1 MPDGRVASLRG
12 GSTPRNPGIGSIST
26 LLLAG
31 LLAAAPCA
39 QAQAAKEAKAGA
51 PAGESALPIVSR
63 RFTGDFDAMV
73 KRRMIRVLVV
83 SSKTFYFVDKGTQ
96 RGVTYDAFRLFENDL
111 NKSHKKIGV
120 RVVFVPVRRD
130 ELIPALLDGRGDIA
144 AANLGVTAER
154 EKRIEFS
161 SPTRSNRDEIVV
173 TGPDSQPITTLDE
186 LSGREVYVRKSSSYY
201 ENLEV
206 LNARFAKEGRKP
218 VRLRLA
224 PEELQDEDL
233 LEMLNSGLV
242 HLVIV
247 DGLVGKFWTQIFP
260 NIRLHPDV
268 AVVKNEATAW
278 MMRKND
284 PKLKSVVNG
293 FLARYPEGSA
303 GRNMLFERYL
313 KSTRWVKN
321 STSPEEL
328 EKFQRT
334 VDLFRKY
341 GEKYDL
347 DYLLIMAQG
356 YQESQLNQAAHSRV
370 GAVGIMQVMPA
381 TGKAMDVGDIHQVEP
396 NIHAGVKYIRFMAD
410 RYYADQPMDRINKT
424 LFAFA
429 SYNAGPARVAE
440 LRRAAGKRGL
450 DPNVWF
456 NNVEV
461 IASERIGRET
471 VQYVSNIYKYYIAYK
486 LINEDEEARRKAKE
500 EVEKKAS

>member
-1 MPDGRVASLRG
+1 MK
-12 GSTPRNPGIGSIST
+12 PGIRWIST
-26 LLLAG
+26 LLLAT
-31 LLAAAPCA
+31 LLAASPCA
-39 QAQAAKEAKAGA
+39 LAQAARKTKTAA
-51 PAGESALPIVSR
+51 PAGEEALPIVSR
-63 RFTGDFDAMV
+63 KFTGDFDAMV

-111 NKSHKKIGV
+111 NKSPKHGKIGV
-120 RVVFVPVRRD
+120 HVVFVPVRRD
-130 ELIPALLDGRGDIA
+130 QLIPALLDGRGDIA

-154 EKRIEFS
+154 EEQIEFS
-161 SPTRSNRDEIVV
+161 SPTRSDRDEIVV
-173 TGPDSQPITTLDE
+173 TGPRSQPITTLDE

-201 ENLEV
+201 ENLEL
-206 LNARFAKEGRKP
+206 LNARFAKEGKKP

-224 PEELQDEDL
+224 PEELQDDDL

-242 HLVIV
+242 NLVIV
-247 DGLVGKFWTQIFP
+247 DGLVGKFWSQIFP

-268 AVVKNEATAW
+268 AIVKNEATAW
-278 MMRKND
+278 MMRRND
-284 PKLKSVVNG
+284 PKLKKVINA

-303 GRNMLFERYL
+303 QRNMLFQKYL
-313 KSTRWVKN
+313 KSTKWVKN
-321 STSPEEL
+321 ATSAEEL

-334 VDLFRKY
+334 VELFRKY

-347 DYLLIMAQG
+347 DYLFIMAQG
-356 YQESQLNQAAHSRV
+356 YQESQLDQAARSQV

-381 TGKAMDVGDIHQVEP
+381 TGKDMGVGDIHQLEP
-396 NIHAGVKYIRFMAD
+396 NIHAGVKYIRFMVD
-410 RYYADQPMDRINKT
+410 RYYADEPMDKIDKA

-440 LRRAAGKRGL
+440 LRRAAAKRGL

-461 IASERIGRET
+461 IASEKIGRET
-471 VQYVSNIYKYYIAYK
+471 VQYVSNIYKYYVAYK
-486 LINEDEEARRKAKE
+486 LITEDEEERRKALE